1 MFRYFLIILLRS
13 AEKYMKKNKVK
24 NMNRFFRLFIVSVL
38 AIFTLIGCERKQT
51 EIIDHYHNQAFTN
64 KYAKDLT
71 VTDCEYEQIRI
82 GYGRN
87 GDYSLGPTDPRYRGV
102 IKISEEQ
109 ARELNS
115 TYKWIYDD
123 TFTSFDLGSID
134 TSSLQ
139 GEDWYFCNQFENDY
153 FSMVNRYFVRFNGK
167 DTIVFDVQT
176 F

>member
-1 MFRYFLIILLRS
+1 
-13 AEKYMKKNKVK
+13 
-24 NMNRFFRLFIVSVL
+24 MNRFFRLFIVSVL
-38 AIFTLIGCERKQT
+38 MIFTLIGCERKQT

-109 ARELNS
+109 AREL
-115 TYKWIYDD
+115 YKNMDSLWIDFPGWDIGVITSNEEFQTAFGHKTSNIKKFKAGNLD
-123 TFTSFDLGSID
+123 TCFYIYKRS
-134 TSSLQ
+134 
-139 GEDWYFCNQFENDY
+139 E
-153 FSMVNRYFVRFNGK
+153 K
-167 DTIVFDVQT
+167 
-176 F
+176 